1 MTMEEAIEKYGTAEY
16 LEIGHIPAYTK
27 LPVLDKSRS
36 LSQQLGFVNLALHH
50 PQLSKKV
57 KTSGHS
63 LSILSNKNTHRENAV
78 DETTKNVVD
87 ETISEVRDSVEKV
100 ITAGR
105 VVRTLSSR

>member
-1 MTMEEAIEKYGTAEY
+1 MTMEEAIEMYGTAEY

-50 PQLSKKV
+50 PQYKKV

-78 DETTKNVVD
+78 DETPKNVVD
-87 ETISEVRDSVEKV
+87 ETIGEVRD
-100 ITAGR
+100 
-105 VVRTLSSR
+105 